1 MKVIFDSII
10 VDPLMFYAVIA
21 GTILLMLIILV
32 LLLKK
37 KSIKPE
43 YVKLEPIIIQK
54 YNNEDNK
61 EKPSGVV
68 DVPLKEKE
76 ENIENIIDKMEETL
90 KQEVKAP
97 PKEYEQIEEEQ
108 SIISYQELIKLKL
121 AEPVKKEVIE
131 EKPVISAK
139 TEEAINKFKNSEFI
153 SPVYGKVSNEP
164 EYPKIKQFKN
174 EDIIDTLDLEMTK
187 TADTKPLKEEPNKS
201 EEFLNSLKDFRKNL
215 E

>member
-37 KSIKPE
+37 RSKKPE

-68 DVPLKEKE
+68 DVPLKEE